1 MSNQPLVIYIPGLKP
16 KPESGRHREQLLRC
30 LSRGIGRL
38 DPDVAASI
46 ATADNFRLVSWT
58 YDFYGENRD
67 INLDLED
74 IDALLEKDRASDHD
88 IRVATSWRRRF
99 AVWLFQAADLLPF
112 AVPGLAT
119 EEIEVHLRDYF
130 RYVRDNDGKAEAAR
144 ARLKEEIIAACDARR
159 PILLLAH
166 SMGSVIA
173 YDALWQLSRDG
184 SSATIDLLVTT
195 GSPLGQKLVQRNLF
209 GWSAPPEQRFP
220 ANIAS
225 WTNIAAV
232 GELTAIDRRLNND
245 FALMIRQG
253 RVRDI
258 NDIEVFNYYHM
269 HGALNVHAE
278 YGYLINEA
286 TARCVV
292 EWWRERSA

>member
-1 MSNQPLVIYIPGLKP
+1 VSKPPLVLYIPGLKP
-16 KPESGRHREQLLRC
+16 KPEPDLHRVQLLRC
-30 LSRGIGRL
+30 LTGGIRRL
-38 DPDVAASI
+38 DPDVAAAI
-46 ATADNFRLVSWT
+46 EDADNFRLVSWT
-58 YDFYGENRD
+58 YDFYGEHRD
-67 INLDLED
+67 ITVDLDD
-74 IDALLEKDRASDHD
+74 IDTLLKKERASDED

-99 AVWLFQAADLLPF
+99 AVWLFNAADFLPF
-112 AVPGLAT
+112 VMPSLAT
-119 EEIEVHLRDYF
+119 DEIEVHLRDYF
-130 RYVRDNDGKAEAAR
+130 RYVRDNHGIAESAR
-144 ARLKEEIIAACDARR
+144 AKLKRAIIEACDSGR
-159 PILLLAH
+159 PVLLLAH

-173 YDALWQLSRDG
+173 YDSLWQLTRDG

-209 GWSAPPEQRFP
+209 GWSEPSERRFP

-245 FALMIRQG
+245 FAQMIRQG
-253 RVRDI
+253 RVSDI
-258 NDIEVFNYYHM
+258 TDIEVFNYYHM

-292 EWWRERSA
+292 DWWRERAA